1 VRRLRLARLM
11 MPCTTAAR
19 SAARKTLLGGGR
31 GLLSGPPG
39 HQGHQFQCEVLPH
52 GSLPQVQ
59 YSTVSEVPVGHLVPL
74 TPPRPSARLSA
85 VSVPR
90 RVRKVP
96 YFVSPRERRDLND

>member
-1 VRRLRLARLM
+1 VRRWGLARLR

-31 GLLSGPPG
+31 GSYQG
-39 HQGHQFQCEVLPH
+39 HQGHQFECEVLPH
-52 GSLPQVQ
+52 RSLPQVQ
-59 YSTVSEVPVGHLVPL
+59 YSTVSEVRVGHLVPL

-96 YFVSPRERRDLND
+96 YFVSPRGRRDLND